1 MNIDEANATAVD
13 RMMSARPMLT
23 GLGAAR
29 EVIPGM
35 KDNLLLHAGPP
46 IEWPRMS
53 GPLRGAVI
61 GAMLFEG
68 LAKTEKEAA
77 AMAEGGK
84 VEFAPC
90 HHHGAVGPMAGV
102 ISASMK
108 VYVIENIEHGN
119 KSFSNLNEGYGK
131 VLRYGAYSEEVL
143 KRLRWMNDV
152 LGSVLAE
159 ALALGG
165 GIDLRAL
172 IAEALHMGDEGHNRN
187 KAGSLLYLKLLA
199 PLIAKVAKDAA
210 VEAEVLQ
217 FLGDNALSV
226 LNPVM
231 AACKSMAD
239 AAHGVEGS
247 TIVTTMARNGTDFGI
262 RVAGLGD
269 RWFTAPVN
277 TPQGLYFP
285 GFGPE
290 DANPDIGDSAITETA
305 GIAIVTTM
313 ARNGTDFGIR
323 VSGMGDRQWFTA
335 PAEIP
340 VGLFFSGFTQ
350 QDANP
355 DIGDSA
361 ITETAGIG
369 GFAMATAPAIVTFV
383 GGTPKDAMNATLEM
397 YEITAA
403 ESKYFTMPALGF
415 RGTPTGIDIRKVVE
429 LGIAPRI
436 NTGIAHKNAGIGQVG
451 AGLVRPPLKIFEEA
465 LVAFA
470 EKYRI

>member
-1 MNIDEANATAVD
+1 MDIDQANTTAVNRLMEARPILKAVATARD
-13 RMMSARPMLT
+13 
-23 GLGAAR
+23 
-29 EVIPGM
+29 VIPGM
-35 KDNLLLHAGPP
+35 KDDLFLHAGPP
-46 IEWPRMS
+46 IEWARMS
-53 GPLRGAVI
+53 GPLRGAII

-68 LAKTEKEAA
+68 IAKSDAEATS
-77 AMAEGGK
+77 MVERGE
-84 VEFAPC
+84 VEFDSC

-102 ISASMK
+102 TSASMK
-108 VYVIENIEHGN
+108 VYVVENVEHGN

-143 KRLRWMNDV
+143 KKLHWMNDV
-152 LGSVLAE
+152 LGSALSD
-159 ALALGG
+159 ALASSN

-187 KAGSLLYLKLLA
+187 KAGSLIYLKLIS
-199 PLIAKVAKDAA
+199 PLIAKTMKDSAA
-210 VEAEVLQ
+210 MSDVLQ
-217 FLGDNALSV
+217 FIGDNALSV

-231 AACKSMAD
+231 AACKAMAD

-262 RVAGLGD
+262 RVSGLG
-269 RWFTAPVN
+269 
-277 TPQGLYFP
+277 
-285 GFGPE
+285 E
-290 DANPDIGDSAITETA
+290 K
-305 GIAIVTTM
+305 
-313 ARNGTDFGIR
+313 
-323 VSGMGDRQWFTA
+323 QWFTA

-340 VGLFFSGFTQ
+340 VGLFFSGFSQ
-350 QDANP
+350 DDANP

-397 YEITAA
+397 YEITFA
-403 ESKYFTMPALGF
+403 ESKYFTMPSLDF

-429 LGIAPRI
+429 LGITPRI
-436 NTGIAHKNAGIGQVG
+436 NTGIAHKNAGVGQVG
-451 AGLVRPPLKIFEEA
+451 AGLVRPPLRIFEDA

-470 EKYRI
+470 EKYNL